1 MNYRLAYLGNTMV
14 NWCPKLGTVLANDEV
29 SEGLSVRG
37 GYPVEQKLMYQWC
50 LRVSAYAQRLLE
62 GLDRIDWT
70 ESLKETQRNWIGRS
84 EGAEMRFAI
93 DGTDVEL
100 EIFTTR
106 ADTVFGVTFMVLAP
120 ESEYVDIVTTADQK
134 AAVDAYRDSIKHKTE
149 RERMIDKKV
158 SGVFSGAY
166 AVNPLS
172 GKKIPVWISDYV
184 LAGYGTGAIMAVP
197 AHDSRDYAF
206 ARHFELPIIP
216 LIEGADVSE
225 MSFDAKSGKMINSC
239 GPDLDLNGL
248 EVAEAIAKT
257 KEFIEDKGIGRVKV
271 NYRLRDAI
279 FSRQRYWGEPFPVY
293 YKNGIPQMLDE
304 SLLPL
309 QLPEVD
315 KYLPTETGEPPL
327 GRAKN
332 WVSPEG

>member
-1 MNYRLAYLGNTMV
+1 
-14 NWCPKLGTVLANDEV
+14 
-29 SEGLSVRG
+29 
-37 GYPVEQKLMYQWC
+37 
-50 LRVSAYAQRLLE
+50 
-62 GLDRIDWT
+62 
-70 ESLKETQRNWIGRS
+70 
-84 EGAEMRFAI
+84 MRFAI
-93 DGTDVEL
+93 EGTDVEL

-239 GPDLDLNGL
+239 GPELDLNGL

-257 KEFIEDKGIGRVKV
+257 KEFIEEKGIGRVKV

-279 FSRQRYWGEPFPVY
+279 FSRQRYWGKSVLSRIFAGGEEDSSGGGLLRKAAHFTEFAALGMCLAWLHGMLEKGKLRPFLWGVLAASVDETIQRFVPDRGPSV
-293 YKNGIPQMLDE
+293 KDVCIDSAGVLAGIILLWIGHDYFQKRSTKL
-304 SLLPL
+304 SL
-309 QLPEVD
+309 ED
-315 KYLPTETGEPPL
+315 M
-327 GRAKN
+327 
-332 WVSPEG
+332 